1 MKRYYFV
8 LFLTLLCFSVHAQ
21 KSKNN
26 CSEEEFKAKKQ
37 AYIAE
42 QAGLTEEESAKF
54 FPIYYELQTLKKAI
68 NGKAWK
74 KARVGKDPQT
84 TEVQYEDILNGFI
97 DAEEQNCRLD
107 KEYLKKYPNSNAIQ
121 IAEGLEIPTFEVV
134 RFIDEGRLQFSKGK
148 FERLK

>member
-8 LFLTLLCFSVHAQ
+8 LFLTLLCFTVHAQ

-26 CSEEEFKAKKQ
+26 GSEEEF
-37 AYIAE
+37 
-42 QAGLTEEESAKF
+42 
-54 FPIYYELQTLKKAI
+54 
-68 NGKAWK
+68 KAWK

-107 KEYLKKYPNSNAIQ
+107 KEYLKKYQSVLSNRKIYMVLRAEIKFNRNMLKIIQ
-121 IAEGLEIPTFEVV
+121 TSP
-134 RFIDEGRLQFSKGK
+134 KK
-148 FERLK
+148 